1 VIGVISWLVCGLV
14 VGYFVSR
21 LISAQ
26 DKGLFFLTLSV
37 GCAGAIVGGMCAQV
51 AAVGNGTTFSFY
63 GVIFALV
70 GAALA
75 LFGYRRLIGV

>member
-1 VIGVISWLVCGLV
+1 MIGVISWLACGLL
-14 VGYFVSR
+14 VGFFVSR

-26 DKGLFFLTLSV
+26 DKSLVFLTLSV
-37 GCAGAIVGGMCAQV
+37 GCAGAIVGGMCVQI

-70 GAALA
+70 GALLA
-75 LFGYRRLIGV
+75 LLGYRRLIGV

>member
-1 VIGVISWLVCGLV
+1 VIGVISWLACGLL

-26 DKGLFFLTLSV
+26 DKGLFFLTLAV
-37 GCAGAIVGGMCAQV
+37 ACAGAIVGGMGAQV
-51 AAVGNGTTFSFY
+51 AAVGSSGTFSFY

-70 GAALA
+70 GASLA

>member
-1 VIGVISWLVCGLV
+1 MIGVISWLVCGLV

-37 GCAGAIVGGMCAQV
+37 GCAGGIAGGMCAQIV
-51 AAVGNGTTFSFY
+51 AVGSSATFSFY
-63 GVIFALV
+63 GVIFAFV

-75 LFGYRRLIGV
+75 SLAYRRVIGV

>member
-1 VIGVISWLVCGLV
+1 MIGVISWLACGLI

-26 DKGLFFLTLSV
+26 NKGLFFLTLSV
-37 GCAGAIVGGMCAQV
+37 GCAGAIVGGMCAQIV
-51 AAVGNGTTFSFY
+51 AVGSSATFSFY
-63 GVIFALV
+63 AVIFALV

-75 LFGYRRLIGV
+75 LFGYRRVVGV